1 MHQITAKLI
10 TLERVE
16 AFVTF
21 GWPKGALPTLQ
32 EQAQRLRRELPP
44 HILSTYDRLK
54 VEVKDTVVGVF
65 EAECGG
71 CHASLAKA
79 ALARLREETDVS
91 RCEHCGRFIYL
102 VAGHDLMPHHPS
114 HELTSSPR
122 GKGAVS

>member
-16 AFVTF
+16 GFVKF
-21 GWPKGALPTLQ
+21 GWPKGALPTLR

-44 HILSTYDRLK
+44 EILSAYDRLK
-54 VEVKDTVVGVF
+54 AEAKEAVVGVF
-65 EAECGG
+65 EVKCGG

-79 ALARLREETDVS
+79 ALSRLREETDVNQ
-91 RCEHCGRFIYL
+91 CEHCGRFIYL
-102 VAGHDLMPHHPS
+102 AAGHDLMPHHPS
-114 HELTSSPR
+114 HELAGSPG